1 MTIQEILE
9 ELPKL
14 TENEKRQL
22 WNVLDQELALEEEEE
37 SPEILAALDEGIKS
51 LESGEKVYTIQEVR
65 EHIARNIQKARAD
78 SRG

>member
-51 LESGEKVYTIQEVR
+51 LESGEKAYTIQEVR
-65 EHIARNIQKARAD
+65 EHIARIIQKARAD